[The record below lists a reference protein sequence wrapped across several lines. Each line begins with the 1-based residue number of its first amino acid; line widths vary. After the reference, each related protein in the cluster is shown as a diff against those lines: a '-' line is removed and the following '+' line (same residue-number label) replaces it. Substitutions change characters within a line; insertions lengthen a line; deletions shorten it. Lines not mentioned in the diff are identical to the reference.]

1 MDNEGFFAED
11 EPTGVARGETTCA
24 TSCPDCSSN
33 LGKFSE
39 DSDSYNP
46 LCEVCRKRLGEAVA
60 YLISQWRL
68 QAALNILV
76 EQGAV
81 LRPSKP
87 YVPYRVYVQRT
98 FFFILGVLVGCI
110 SEVLVMM
117 QDLGPP
123 N

>member
-1 MDNEGFFAED
+1 MDNEGYFAED
-11 EPTGVARGETTCA
+11 EPTGVARGETTCD
-24 TSCPDCSSN
+24 TSCPECSSN

-39 DSDSYNP
+39 EDDSYNP

-68 QAALNILV
+68 PAALNILV

-81 LRPSKP
+81 LRPPKP
-87 YVPYRVYVQRT
+87 YVPYMVYVQRT
-98 FFFILGVLVGCI
+98 FFFMLGVLVGCI
-110 SEVLVMM
+110 SAVLVMM
-117 QDLGPP
+117 QDFGPP

>member
-11 EPTGVARGETTCA
+11 EPTDA
-24 TSCPDCSSN
+24 TRCPECSSN
-33 LGKFSE
+33 LAKFDE

-68 QAALNILV
+68 PAALNILV
-76 EQGAV
+76 KQGAV

-87 YVPYRVYVQRT
+87 YVAYRVYVQRT
-98 FFFILGVLVGCI
+98 FFFVLGVLVGF
-110 SEVLVMM
+110 SSAMLVLM
-117 QDLGPP
+117 QDFGPP